1 MAIISRQTGLL
12 AAENWKK
19 IYQTFRE
26 ADFTTYD
33 FETLRKSMIDYIKIY
48 YPEDFN
54 DFTESSEFIAL
65 IDLIAFLGQ
74 SLAFRTDLNA
84 RENFLDTAERRDSVL
99 KLAKLISYNPKR
111 SIPASGYL
119 KIDSVTTTENIFDS
133 DGFNLSNVIVNWN
146 DPANDNWL
154 EQFTTILN
162 AALTSSQVIGRP
174 GNSQVLNNVTTDEYS
189 LNIIASVIPVFRY
202 DSTVGG
208 KRTSFE
214 VTSATTA
221 DKSYVYE
228 AAPDFD
234 KVFNI
239 LYRNDNNGNSSNN
252 TGYFFYFKQGE
263 LGSLDFNVPEALPN
277 KVVNVDIANINNT
290 DVWLY
295 SLNSDGTTQNLWT
308 KVPSA
313 AGVNVIYNDINER
326 NLYQVN
332 TRTDDQISL
341 VFGDGSFSNTPQGNF
356 RLYYRTSNGL
366 NYRITPDEMRG
377 ISISFNYISRQN
389 RTETITFRA
398 SLKYTVANAA
408 TRESLDDIKQKAPQQ
423 YYTQNRMI
431 TGEDYNI
438 FPYTSFSEIIKAK
451 AINRTSAGLSRY
463 LDMLDTTGKYSS
475 TNIFGQDGVIYNRSY
490 TKTSNFK
497 FDNINDIE
505 KIISTQILGNI
516 ISSKGMIHY
525 YYANTALFNLSGI
538 TTAGNFVVGKRY
550 IINEVG
556 STNFTA
562 LGASS
567 NTSGVNFIATNT
579 GTNTG
584 VGTGNAREV
593 FANWHLSTSGTNS
606 VTGYFITGG
615 NTGGSPLAIA
625 STVGSNAKYLRTGT
639 TIKFVP
645 PDGYYFNVSNVLVPG
660 EPTLS
665 GDKKEMYASI
675 VEVIGNG
682 NNNGV
687 GNFINGIGPVTLNTK
702 VPTGAIIDKIIPVY
716 KNDFGVGFKNLIVES
731 IFNYINF
738 GLTYSSTQQ
747 TWRFLTEAELTTNTS
762 WYLKFVYNNATDEYT
777 ITYKGL
783 EYIFHSPL
791 ETTFYFDK
799 SLKIYDSKTATVI
812 YDHIKVLKTNSL
824 PDTPGSLGRD
834 VTWSV
839 YDQVIDAD
847 GYVDISRI
855 YLTFA
860 DSDSDGVPD
869 DPRLFEFLVN
879 PAVSAS
885 TKKVFFKLVTGT
897 DYTKYVDLQLL
908 GTDEIIAS
916 YPSRAAIVADINNY
930 TMGQLFY
937 ATQEAAFYKIIQGA
951 LTVNGFEKAVSS
963 ALTGYVA
970 FTGRQDLYYQYRH
983 NSPNTRR
990 IDPSISNIVDLYVLT
1005 SSYDA
1010 SYREWIYDTSNTVTK
1025 PIAPTNTELSVD
1037 FADLNNVK
1045 AISDTIVFQSAV
1057 YKPIF
1062 GNKAHGNLQAIFK
1075 VVKNPNLNI
1084 SDADIKTSV
1093 VNAINN
1099 YFDIT
1104 NWDFGETFY
1113 FSELAAYLHKTLSPN
1128 IASVIIVPKDTSIKF
1143 GSLQQINCEPNEI
1156 IISAATVDNV
1166 EIITAVTASQLNQG
1180 IVAVN

>member
-111 SIPASGYL
+111 GIPASGYL

-133 DGFNLSNVIVNWN
+133 DGFNLSNVVINWN
-146 DPANDNWL
+146 DPANDSWL
-154 EQFTTILN
+154 EQLTTILN
-162 AALTSSQVIGRP
+162 SALTSSQVIGRP
-174 GNSQVLNNVTTDEYS
+174 GNSKTLNGVVTDEYS
-189 LNIIASVIPVFRY
+189 LNIVPSVVPVFRF
-202 DSTVGG
+202 DSSVGG

-221 DKSYVYE
+221 DQAYVYE
-228 AAPDFD
+228 ASPDFS

-239 LYRNDNNGNSSNN
+239 LYRNDNSGNSSNN

-263 LGSLDFNVPEALPN
+263 LGSFDFNIPEALPN
-277 KVVNVDIANINNT
+277 KVVNIDINNINNT

-295 SLNSDGTTQNLWT
+295 SLNSDGTTQSLWT
-308 KVPSA
+308 KVPSTS
-313 AGVNVIYNDINER
+313 GINVIYNDIADR

-332 TRTDDQISL
+332 TRASDQISL
-341 VFGDGSFSNTPQGNF
+341 VFGDGSFSNTPQGNY

-366 NYRITPDEMRG
+366 SYRITPDEMRG
-377 ISISFNYISRQN
+377 ISISLNYISRQN
-389 RTETITFRA
+389 RAETITFRA

-408 TRESLDDIKQKAPQQ
+408 TRETTDDIKQKAPQQ

-438 FPYTSFSEIIKAK
+438 LPYTSFSEIIKAK
-451 AINRTSAGLSRY
+451 AINRTSSGLSRY

-475 TNIFGQDGVIYNRSY
+475 TNIFGQDGVIYNRSF
-490 TKTSNFK
+490 TKTKNFS
-497 FDNINDIE
+497 FNNNNDIE
-505 KIISTQILGNI
+505 KVISNLVIGDI
-516 ISSKGMIHY
+516 MSSKEMIHY
-525 YYANTALFNLSGI
+525 YYGNTALFNLSNP
-538 TTAGNFVVGKRY
+538 TAAGNFIVGRRY
-550 IINEVG
+550 IINEIGV
-556 STNFTA
+556 TDFTD

-567 NTSGVNFIATNT
+567 NAVGVNFVATAT
-579 GTNTG
+579 GTNLG
-584 VGTGNAREV
+584 FGTGTAREV
-593 FANWHLSTSGTNS
+593 FASWHLSTSGTNS
-606 VTGYFITGG
+606 VTGYFVA
-615 NTGGSPLAIA
+615 NDNPLAIA
-625 STVGSNAKYLRTGT
+625 STVGSNAKYLRTGA

-645 PDGYYFNVSNVLVPG
+645 PSGYYFNVSNVLVPG
-660 EPTLS
+660 TPALA
-665 GDKKEMYASI
+665 GDKTEMYASI

-682 NNNGV
+682 NNSGV
-687 GNFINGIGPVTLNTK
+687 GNFINGVGPVTLNTK
-702 VPTGAIIDKIIPVY
+702 VPTGALIDKIIPVY
-716 KNDFGVGFKNLIVES
+716 KNDLGVGFKEVLINN
-731 IFNYINF
+731 ITNYIDF
-738 GLTYSSTQQ
+738 GLAYSSTQQ
-747 TWRFLTEAELTTNTS
+747 TWRLLTAANLATDTS
-762 WYLKFVYNNATDEYT
+762 WYLKFMYNNTTDEYI

-783 EYIFHSPL
+783 EYIFHSPM

-799 SLKIYDSKTATVI
+799 ALKIYDSKTATVI
-812 YDHIKVLKTNSL
+812 YDHIKILKTNSL
-824 PDTPGSLGRD
+824 PDTAGALGRD

-839 YDQVIDAD
+839 LDQVVDAD
-847 GYVDISRI
+847 GYIDNSRM

-885 TKKVFFKLVTGT
+885 TKKIFFKSVTGT
-897 DYTKYVDLQLL
+897 DYTKYIDLQLL
-908 GTDEIIAS
+908 GTNEIIAS
-916 YPSRAAIVADINNY
+916 YASRADILVDANNY
-930 TMGQLFY
+930 LVGDLFY
-937 ATQEAAFYKIIQGA
+937 ATQEAKFYKIIAGPIVGE
-951 LTVNGFEKAVSS
+951 LETNSVSA

-990 IDPSISNIVDLYVLT
+990 VDPSISNIVDLYVLT

-1010 SYREWIYDTSNTVTK
+1010 AYREWIYDTSNTVTE

-1037 FADLNNVK
+1037 FSELNNVK

-1062 GNKAHGNLQAIFK
+1062 GTKAPSNLQAVFK

-1084 SDADIKTSV
+1084 SDADVKTSV

-1099 YFDIT
+1099 YFDVT

-1128 IASVIIVPKDTSIKF
+1128 IASVIIVPKDISIKF
-1143 GSLQQINCEPNEI
+1143 GSLQQINSEPNEI
-1156 IISAATVDNV
+1156 IISAATVDDV

>member
-119 KIDSVTTTENIFDS
+119 KIDSVTTTENIYDS
-133 DGFNLSNVIVNWN
+133 DGFNLSNGIINWN
-146 DPANDNWL
+146 DPANDSWL
-154 EQFTTILN
+154 EQLTTVLN
-162 AALTSSQVIGRP
+162 SALTSSQIVGRP
-174 GNSQVLNNVTTDEYS
+174 GNSQTLNGVVTDEYS
-189 LNIIASVIPVFRY
+189 INIVSSVIPVFRY
-202 DSTVGG
+202 DSSVGG
-208 KRTSFE
+208 KRNSFE
-214 VTSATTA
+214 VTSATST

-228 AAPDFD
+228 AAPDFG

-263 LGSLDFNVPEALPN
+263 LGSFDFNVPESLPN
-277 KVVNVDIANINNT
+277 KIVNVDVNNINNT

-308 KVPSA
+308 AVPATS
-313 AGVNVIYNDINER
+313 GINVIYNDINDR

-332 TRTDDQISL
+332 TRSGDQISL

-389 RTETITFRA
+389 REETITFRA

-408 TRESLDDIKQKAPQQ
+408 TRESTDDIKQKAPQQ

-438 FPYTSFSEIIKAK
+438 LPYTSFGEIVKAK
-451 AINRTSAGLSRY
+451 AINRTSSGLSRY

-475 TNIFGQDGVIYNRSY
+475 TNIFGQDGVIYTRTY
-490 TKTSNFK
+490 TKTTNFT
-497 FDNINDIE
+497 FDNINDVE
-505 KIISTQILGNI
+505 KIVSTQILGNLMT
-516 ISSKGMIHY
+516 SKEMIHY
-525 YYANTALFNLSGI
+525 YYANTPLFNLSNP
-538 TTAGNFVVGKRY
+538 TMAGFLVVGKRY
-550 IINEVG
+550 IIDNPG
-556 STNFTA
+556 FTDFTE

-567 NTSGVNFIATNT
+567 NNTGVNFVATAT
-579 GTNTG
+579 GTGIG
-584 VGTGNAREV
+584 VGTGTARAV
-593 FANWHLSTSGTNS
+593 FASWHLSTAGTNS
-606 VTGYFITGG
+606 ATGYFVA
-615 NTGGSPLAIA
+615 NDAPLAIA
-625 STVGSNAKYLRTGT
+625 TTVGSNAKYLRTGA

-645 PDGYYFNVSNVLVPG
+645 PAGYYFNVSNVLVPG
-660 EPTLS
+660 VPTLA
-665 GDKKEMYASI
+665 GDKTEMYASI

-687 GNFINGIGPVTLNTK
+687 GNFINGVGPVTLNTR
-702 VPTGAIIDKIIPVY
+702 VPTGALIDKIIPVY
-716 KNDFGVGFKNLIVES
+716 KNSFGTGFRDVIVNS
-731 IFNYINF
+731 IFNYLDF
-738 GLTYSSTQQ
+738 GLAYSSTQQ
-747 TWRFLTEAELTTNTS
+747 SWRLISAASLNTDTS
-762 WYLKFVYNNATDEYT
+762 WYLKFVYNNTTDQYT
-777 ITYKGL
+777 ITYRGL
-783 EYIFHSPL
+783 DYIFHSPI
-791 ETTFYFDK
+791 ETTFYFDE
-799 SLKIYDSKTATVI
+799 SLKIYDSKTATII
-812 YDHIKVLKTNSL
+812 YDHIKILKTNSL
-824 PDTPGSLGRD
+824 PDTPGALGRD

-839 YDQVIDAD
+839 YNQVVDAD
-847 GYVDISRI
+847 GFVDSSRI
-855 YLTFA
+855 YLTFS
-860 DSDSDGVPD
+860 DTDSDGVPD
-869 DPRLFEFLVN
+869 DPRLFEYLVN

-885 TKKVFFKLVTGT
+885 TKKIFFKSVSGT

-916 YPSRAAIVADINNY
+916 YASRATILADVNNY
-930 TMGQLFY
+930 ILGQLFY
-937 ATQEAAFYKIIQGA
+937 ATQEAAFYKVIAGPTVEGVA
-951 LTVNGFEKAVSS
+951 TLTIST
-963 ALTGYVA
+963 ALTGYIA
-970 FTGRQDLYYQYRH
+970 YTGRQDLYYQYRH

-990 IDPSISNIVDLYVLT
+990 VDPSISNIIDLYVLT

-1025 PIAPTNTELSVD
+1025 PVAPTNTELSVS
-1037 FADLNNVK
+1037 FSELNNVK

-1062 GNKAHGNLQAIFK
+1062 GDKAPSNLQAVFK
-1075 VVKNPNLNI
+1075 VVKNSNLNI

-1099 YFDIT
+1099 YFDVT
-1104 NWDFGETFY
+1104 NWDFGEIFY

-1128 IASVIIVPKDTSIKF
+1128 IASVIIVPKDVSIKF
-1143 GSLQQINCEPNEI
+1143 GSLQQINSEPNEI
-1156 IISAATVDNV
+1156 IISAATVNDV

>member
-12 AAENWKK
+12 SAENWKK

-119 KIDSVTTTENIFDS
+119 KIDSITTTENIYDS
-133 DGFNLSNVIVNWN
+133 DGFNLSNVIINWN
-146 DPANDNWL
+146 DPANDSWL
-154 EQFTTILN
+154 EQLTTVLN
-162 AALTSSQVIGRP
+162 SALTSSQIVGRP
-174 GNSQVLNNVTTDEYS
+174 GNSQTLNGVVTDEYS
-189 LNIIASVIPVFRY
+189 LNIVSSVIPVFRY
-202 DSTVGG
+202 DSSVGG
-208 KRTSFE
+208 KSTSFE

-221 DKSYVYE
+221 DQSYVYE
-228 AAPDFD
+228 AAPDFS

-263 LGSLDFNVPEALPN
+263 LGSFDFNIPESLPN
-277 KVVNVDIANINNT
+277 KIVNVDINNINNT

-308 KVPSA
+308 KVPATS
-313 AGVNVIYNDINER
+313 GINVIYNDINDR

-332 TRTDDQISL
+332 TRSADQISL

-389 RTETITFRA
+389 REETVTFRA

-408 TRESLDDIKQKAPQQ
+408 TRESTNDIKQKAPQQ

-438 FPYTSFSEIIKAK
+438 LPYTSFSEIVKAK
-451 AINRTSAGLSRY
+451 AINRTSSGLSRY

-475 TNIFGQDGVIYNRSY
+475 TNIFGQDGVIYTRTYS
-490 TKTSNFK
+490 KTTNFS

-505 KIISTQILGNI
+505 KIVSTQILGNLM
-516 ISSKGMIHY
+516 SSKEMIHY
-525 YYANTALFNLSGI
+525 YYANTALFNLSSA
-538 TTAGNFVVGKRY
+538 TTAGNLIAGRQY
-550 IINEVG
+550 IIDNPG
-556 STNFTA
+556 FTDFTA
-562 LGASS
+562 SGASS
-567 NTSGVNFIATNT
+567 NTVGVNFIATNT
-579 GTNTG
+579 GTNIG
-584 VGTGNAREV
+584 VGTGTARAV
-593 FANWHLSTSGTNS
+593 FASWHLSTAGTNS
-606 VTGYFITGG
+606 ATGYFVA
-615 NTGGSPLAIA
+615 NDSPLAI
-625 STVGSNAKYLRTGT
+625 STTVGSNAKYLRTGA

-660 EPTLS
+660 VPTLA
-665 GDKKEMYASI
+665 GDKTEMYASI
-675 VEVIGNG
+675 VEVVGNG

-687 GNFINGIGPVTLNTK
+687 GNFINGVGPVTLNTK
-702 VPTGAIIDKIIPVY
+702 VPTGALIDKIIPVY
-716 KNDFGVGFKNLIVES
+716 KNSFGTGFRDIVVNN

-738 GLTYSSTQQ
+738 GLAYSSTQQ
-747 TWRFLTEAELTTNTS
+747 TWRLITAAALATDTS
-762 WYLKFVYNNATDEYT
+762 WYLKFVYNNTTDQYT
-777 ITYKGL
+777 ITYRGL
-783 EYIFHSPL
+783 DYIFHSPM

-799 SLKIYDSKTATVI
+799 SLKIYDSKTASVI
-812 YDHIKVLKTNSL
+812 YDHIKILKTNSL
-824 PDTPGSLGRD
+824 PDTPGALGRD

-839 YDQVIDAD
+839 YNQVVDAD
-847 GYVDISRI
+847 GNIDSSRI
-855 YLTFA
+855 YLTFS

-885 TKKVFFKLVTGT
+885 TKKIFFKSVTGS

-916 YPSRAAIVADINNY
+916 YASRATILTDVDNY
-930 TMGQLFY
+930 LLGQLFY
-937 ATQEAAFYKIIQGA
+937 ATQEAAFYKVIAGPLVDGEFTQTIS
-951 LTVNGFEKAVSS
+951 T
-963 ALTGYVA
+963 ALTGYIA
-970 FTGRQDLYYQYRH
+970 YTGRQDLYYQYRH

-990 IDPSISNIVDLYVLT
+990 VDPSISNIVDLYVLT

-1010 SYREWIYDTSNTVTK
+1010 AYREWIYDTSNTVIE
-1025 PIAPTNTELSVD
+1025 PVSPTNTELSVN
-1037 FADLNNVK
+1037 FSELNNVK

-1062 GNKAHGNLQAIFK
+1062 GDKAPSNLQAVFK

-1128 IASVIIVPKDTSIKF
+1128 IASVIIVPKDISIKF
-1143 GSLQQINCEPNEI
+1143 GSLQQINSEPNEI

>member
-119 KIDSVTTTENIFDS
+119 KIDSVTTTENIYDS
-133 DGFNLSNVIVNWN
+133 DGFNLSNGIVNWN
-146 DPANDNWL
+146 DPANDSWL
-154 EQFTTILN
+154 EQLTTILN
-162 AALTSSQVIGRP
+162 SALTSSQIVGRP
-174 GNSQVLNNVTTDEYS
+174 GNSQTLNGVVTDEYS
-189 LNIIASVIPVFRY
+189 LNIVSSVIPVFRY
-202 DSTVGG
+202 DSSVGG
-208 KRTSFE
+208 KRNSFE
-214 VTSATTA
+214 VTSATSA
-221 DKSYVYE
+221 DNSYVYE
-228 AAPDFD
+228 AAPDFG

-263 LGSLDFNVPEALPN
+263 LGSFDFSVPESLPN
-277 KVVNVDIANINNT
+277 KIVNVDVNNINNT

-308 KVPSA
+308 RVPATS
-313 AGVNVIYNDINER
+313 GINVIYNDINDR

-332 TRTDDQISL
+332 TRSADQISL

-366 NYRITPDEMRG
+366 SYRITPDEMRG

-389 RTETITFRA
+389 REETITFRA

-408 TRESLDDIKQKAPQQ
+408 TRESTEDIKQKAPQQ

-438 FPYTSFSEIIKAK
+438 LPYTSFSEIVKAK
-451 AINRTSAGLSRY
+451 AINRTSSGLSRY

-475 TNIFGQDGVIYNRSY
+475 TNIFGQDGVIYTRTY
-490 TKTSNFK
+490 TKTTNFS
-497 FDNINDIE
+497 FDNVNDVE
-505 KIISTQILGNI
+505 KIVSTQILG
-516 ISSKGMIHY
+516 SLATSKEMIHY
-525 YYANTALFNLSGI
+525 YYANTPLFNLSNP
-538 TTAGNFVVGKRY
+538 TLAGSLIVGKRY
-550 IINEVG
+550 IIDNPG
-556 STNFTA
+556 FTNFTE

-567 NTSGVNFIATNT
+567 NNTGVNFVATNI
-579 GTNTG
+579 GTSIG
-584 VGTGNAREV
+584 VGTGTARAV
-593 FANWHLSTSGTNS
+593 FASWHLSTAGTNS
-606 VTGYFITGG
+606 VTGYFEA
-615 NTGGSPLAIA
+615 NDAPLAI
-625 STVGSNAKYLRTGT
+625 STTVGSNAKYLRTGA

-645 PDGYYFNVSNVLVPG
+645 PNGYYFNVSNVLVPG
-660 EPTLS
+660 VPTLA
-665 GDKKEMYASI
+665 GDKTEMYASI

-687 GNFINGIGPVTLNTK
+687 GNFINGVGPVTLNTR
-702 VPTGAIIDKIIPVY
+702 VPTGALIDKIIPVY
-716 KNDFGVGFKNLIVES
+716 KNSFGTGFRDIIVSS
-731 IFNYINF
+731 IFNYLDF
-738 GLTYSSTQQ
+738 GLAYSSTQQ
-747 TWRFLTEAELTTNTS
+747 SWRLISAASLSTDNS
-762 WYLKFVYNNATDEYT
+762 WYLKFVYNNTTDQYT
-777 ITYKGL
+777 ITYRGL
-783 EYIFHSPL
+783 DYIFHSPI
-791 ETTFYFDK
+791 ETTFYFDE
-799 SLKIYDSKTATVI
+799 SLKIYDSKTATII
-812 YDHIKVLKTNSL
+812 YDHIKILKTNSL
-824 PDTPGSLGRD
+824 PDTPGALGRD

-839 YDQVIDAD
+839 YNRVVDAD
-847 GYVDISRI
+847 GFVDSSRI
-855 YLTFA
+855 YLTFSDA
-860 DSDSDGVPD
+860 DSDGVPD
-869 DPRLFEFLVN
+869 DPRLFEYLVN
-879 PAVSAS
+879 PAVSGS
-885 TKKVFFKLVTGT
+885 TKKIFFKSVTGT

-908 GTDEIIAS
+908 GSDEIIAS
-916 YPSRAAIVADINNY
+916 YASRATILADVNNY
-930 TMGQLFY
+930 ILGQLFY
-937 ATQEAAFYKIIQGA
+937 ATQEAAFYKVIAGPIVDSEA
-951 LTVNGFEKAVSS
+951 TLTVST
-963 ALTGYVA
+963 ALTGYIA
-970 FTGRQDLYYQYRH
+970 YTGRQDLYYQYRH

-990 IDPSISNIVDLYVLT
+990 VDPSISNIVDLYVLT
-1005 SSYDA
+1005 SSYDT
-1010 SYREWIYDTSNTVTK
+1010 SYREWIYDTSNTVTE
-1025 PIAPTNTELSVD
+1025 PVAPTNTELSVS
-1037 FADLNNVK
+1037 FSELNNVK

-1062 GNKAHGNLQAIFK
+1062 GDKAPGNLQAIFK
-1075 VVKNPNLNI
+1075 VVKNANLNI

-1099 YFDIT
+1099 YFDVT
-1104 NWDFGETFY
+1104 NWDFGEIFY

-1128 IASVIIVPKDTSIKF
+1128 IASVIIVPKDVSIKF
-1143 GSLQQINCEPNEI
+1143 GSLQQINSEPNEI
-1156 IISAATVDNV
+1156 IISAATVDNI